1 MGPVL
6 HGRAKAT
13 HAIRVLKQR
22 LKTSNAAPAGEL
34 GINVKTIAKRPKRDG
49 VEDAHMHP
57 KELRRAILSVEDKAT
72 TVAAYAIG
80 RREINDPGACAV
92 RGRDLLDGL
101 ASRGLDGTRLVI
113 SDATAACA
121 LRSSACSRRP
131 CSGTASTGCRVADQA
146 ARSEAPGSDQPRSD
160 LE

>member
-80 RREINDPGACAV
+80 AV
-92 RGRDLLDGL
+92 KSTTLGL
-101 ASRGLDGTRLVI
+101 APSEAGTFWMDLPRG
-113 SDATAACA
+113 
-121 LRSSACSRRP
+121 
-131 CSGTASTGCRVADQA
+131 AST
-146 ARSEAPGSDQPRSD
+146 APGW
-160 LE
+160 